1 MIFHTQIDDLIALY
15 PVPILTFGFLTYVMG
30 AMFGILAV
38 LLWFKWQ
45 WNKDNSVIARLLAGK
60 ARKGDA

>member
-1 MIFHTQIDDLIALY
+1 MFLHTQMDDLIALY
-15 PVPILTFGFLTYVMG
+15 TVPILTFGLLIYVMG
-30 AMFGILAV
+30 ALVASLAV
-38 LLWFKWQ
+38 MLWFKWQ